1 MDEAAFCTKCTCH
14 LYLKTQEITTFSTVK
29 PTECH
34 GAQSSLNAADYE
46 NLSFVIFSAK
56 DNVC

>member
-1 MDEAAFCTKCTCH
+1 MDEAAFCTKYTCH
-14 LYLKTQEITTFSTVK
+14 LYLRTHEMTMFSIVK

-34 GAQSSLNAADYE
+34 GAQSSVNAADYE
-46 NLSFVIFSAK
+46 NISFVIFSAK